1 MYKVMIVDDEYP
13 ARNMLDLL
21 INWEENGF
29 QMIAKAENG
38 KQALEL
44 YGKLHPDLLITDI
57 QMPVMNGIELI
68 REIRKQNPAQYV
80 LVLSCHESFDYAQ
93 QAIRLGVR
101 DYLIKD
107 MLTTEHLRK
116 CLLVTKEYLDLQ
128 NSSGILPLPEN
139 FRLRREPDET
149 IQKIYPVYFSK
160 AERRMDKLSTC
171 LFQGDYAT
179 AAELVRQLY
188 QTPFEGLVRYHFLSW
203 ITESIHH
210 QLLELC
216 KKMSIPP
223 EEILGDYAHTSEEL
237 LLFNDPA
244 EASQVLCDWLN
255 RLALLPPPREEY
267 SFRIKNVL
275 SYLQENYFRDI
286 SLQSVA
292 EQFGV
297 HKVYLARTFKAE
309 TGETLNEYLNKIRV
323 EKAKLLLSITNDT
336 AQDISYT
343 VGFNSSQSFY
353 NVFKKYTAF
362 SPTEYREKIRS

>member
-29 QMIAKAENG
+29 QMAAKAENG

-44 YGKLHPDLLITDI
+44 YEKLHPDLLITDI
-57 QMPVMNGIELI
+57 QMPVMDGIQLI
-68 REIRKQNPAQYV
+68 REIRKENERQCV

-107 MLTTEHLRK
+107 MLTTEQLRK
-116 CLLVTKEYLDLQ
+116 CLLRTKEFLDLQ
-128 NSSGILPLPEN
+128 NSTGILPTEN
-139 FRLRREPDET
+139 FRLRREPDQA
-149 IQKIYPVYFSK
+149 IQQIYPVYFSK
-160 AERRMDKLSTC
+160 AERRMDKLSSC
-171 LFQGDYAT
+171 LFKGDYAT
-179 AAELVRQLY
+179 AAELVRLLF

-203 ITESIHH
+203 ITQSIHH

-216 KKMSIPP
+216 EKKNISP
-223 EEILGDYAHTSEEL
+223 EEILGEYALTSEEL
-237 LLFNDPA
+237 LLSNDPE
-244 EASQVLCDWLN
+244 EASQVLCDWLD
-255 RLALLPPPREEY
+255 RLALLPVPQEEY

-275 SYLQENYFRDI
+275 SYLQENYFQDI

-353 NVFKKYTAF
+353 NVFKKYTGS
-362 SPTEYREKIRS
+362 SPTEYRGKIRS